1 MAYYYGSLVV
11 FLSSNTTIQR
21 TRGDIERNPQTFLS
35 KRAPGGVQAF
45 ASQPA
50 SDPHW
55 KTNLLFVRKV
65 RAVELMGLNQP
76 KAVNHIIV
84 DDDFK

>member
-50 SDPHW
+50 SDPH
-55 KTNLLFVRKV
+55 
-65 RAVELMGLNQP
+65 
-76 KAVNHIIV
+76 
-84 DDDFK
+84 